1 MHNWFAELSA
11 VDVSAHVK
19 QKNGMNYLSWMWA
32 WAELKKRYPLSYST
46 VHETEDGMLVASKGN
61 PGKAGVGGTMNT
73 PGNSIDGN
81 VSESISIL
89 RFNSA
94 VSRRKLGD
102 TPENEGV
109 LMSTIVSNILGT

>member
-1 MHNWFAELSA
+1 MIIQVMTDNKSIEGGSDNALRVRISN
-11 VDVSAHVK
+11 VSN
-19 QKNGMNYLSWMWA
+19 NGISM
-32 WAELKKRYPLSYST
+32 
-46 VHETEDGMLVASKGN
+46 TEDGMLVVSKGN
-61 PGKAGVGGTMNT
+61 PGKAGTGGTMNT

-81 VSESISIL
+81 LSESISIL
-89 RFNSA
+89 RFNSS

>member
-1 MHNWFAELSA
+1 MIIQVMTDNKSIEGGSDNALRIRISNA
-11 VDVSAHVK
+11 SN
-19 QKNGMNYLSWMWA
+19 NGISM
-32 WAELKKRYPLSYST
+32 
-46 VHETEDGMLVASKGN
+46 TEDGMLIASKGN
-61 PGKAGVGGTMNT
+61 PGKAGAGGTMNT

-81 VSESISIL
+81 LSESISIL
-89 RFNSA
+89 RFNST

>member
-1 MHNWFAELSA
+1 MIIQVMTDNKSIECGSDNALRIRISNA
-11 VDVSAHVK
+11 SN
-19 QKNGMNYLSWMWA
+19 NGISM
-32 WAELKKRYPLSYST
+32 
-46 VHETEDGMLVASKGN
+46 TEDGMLVASKGN

-81 VSESISIL
+81 LSESISIL
-89 RFNSA
+89 RFNST